1 MKKQYKT
8 NKHSKKHRNRTN
20 RNRSNRNR
28 TNRNRNRTNKHRNRK
43 NKRKTIKMFKVKIM
57 KAGMDQQPSA
67 KKQKLEIELTSQQKA
82 INMLQ
87 NINDFLTECNF
98 KIEEFSKEPN
108 DYELYLYLIDS
119 KTREKI
125 YFYYTH
131 YSIYDEEFGC
141 IIDEDEPQ
149 KRVSA
154 PIRFLRNEL
163 KKAKEKGIPIKT
175 LYIQT
180 TMCLLNGLSLALIMQ
195 LYIMLNVFLYK
206 NVKFC
211 KKEDMTDAYGH
222 IGNFNDQLGF
232 FQLEGI
238 SLNVEDES
246 YAKLI
251 KPFDLQPLTNPKYDD
266 PALALSRDVEEMMLQ
281 IKKVEE
287 DDDTEYVPSE
297 ESQEE
302 FLEDI
307 EADFEEL
314 SDEELEGEVRKGSK
328 LIGLGDCDKKA
339 VIAYTIH
346 HLYDNFENILSMSQ
360 QRFNEMKTKDAAFL
374 DKFVQRVNTIEKMK
388 SEQNAP
394 WAFPFPEED

>member
-1 MKKQYKT
+1 
-8 NKHSKKHRNRTN
+8 
-20 RNRSNRNR
+20 
-28 TNRNRNRTNKHRNRK
+28 
-43 NKRKTIKMFKVKIM
+43 MFKVKIM
-57 KAGMDQQPSA
+57 KAGMDAQPSA
-67 KKQKLEIELTSQQKA
+67 KKPKLERELTSRDKA

-87 NINDFLTECNF
+87 NINEFLTKCNF
-98 KIEEFSKEPN
+98 NIEELSKERD
-108 DYELYLYLIDS
+108 DYEIYLYLIDP
-119 KTREKI
+119 KTRKKI

-131 YSIYDEEFGC
+131 YSISDVDVGC

-195 LYIMLNVFLYK
+195 LYIMLNVFLYEK
-206 NVKFC
+206 VKFC

-246 YAKLI
+246 YADLI
-251 KPFDLQPLTNPKYDD
+251 KPFDLQPLTNPEYDN
-266 PALALSRDVEEMMLQ
+266 PALALSRDVEKMKLQ
-281 IKKVEE
+281 IEKVEKE

-297 ESQEE
+297 ESQAE

-328 LIGLGDCDKKA
+328 LIGQGDCDKKA

-346 HLYDNFENILSMSQ
+346 HLYDNFENILSMSL

-374 DKFVQRVNTIEKMK
+374 DKFVERVNTIEKK
-388 SEQNAP
+388 KFEEGAS
-394 WAFPFPEED
+394 WAFPFP